1 MEGSRL
7 SIATIKGGLTAGD
20 WEYLGIAL
28 GTRKILTRRAAVFEA
43 KVIGGHWL

>member
-20 WEYLGIAL
+20 WEHLGIAL
-28 GTRKILTRRAAVFEA
+28 GTGKILTRRAAVFEA
-43 KVIGGHWL
+43 KVIGGHWP